1 MYLAEI
7 AEGMAA
13 ICRGLCRGLGRA
25 ASASRLARVER
36 VRTAG
41 VHSLA
46 HQRFFSPA
54 KKDKAGQKLS
64 RGAVTA
70 KAKGKAP
77 LPPDVTLAEAESP
90 PGNGAEKHA
99 QLWTVHALELSVD
112 LGQLC

>member
-13 ICRGLCRGLGRA
+13 ICRGLGRA
-25 ASASRLARVER
+25 ASASRLACVER
-36 VRTAG
+36 VRTAS

-77 LPPDVTLAEAESP
+77 LPPDVTLAEAEF
-90 PGNGAEKHA
+90 AM
-99 QLWTVHALELSVD
+99 VLELAGSIVHVK
-112 LGQLC
+112 